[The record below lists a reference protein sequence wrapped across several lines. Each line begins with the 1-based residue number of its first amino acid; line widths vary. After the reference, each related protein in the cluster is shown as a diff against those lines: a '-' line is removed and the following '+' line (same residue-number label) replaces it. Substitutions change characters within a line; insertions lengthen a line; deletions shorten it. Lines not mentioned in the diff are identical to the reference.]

1 MSLRQAIKGL
11 IVLVAVVFGT
21 SINAFAHA
29 GHEHAPSANA
39 AWIAS
44 ANADEVAPQANLDEA
59 GKQALT
65 SLAKTNGSQSTGH
78 KLQSASFR
86 TNGATCPPG
95 ACCCQGASSCGMGGH
110 CCASMPS
117 TASWMN
123 DLSNHMRYH
132 LARLGW
138 VYPDIVTGLDRPPK
152 A

>member
-1 MSLRQAIKGL
+1 MSLSQAIKGL
-11 IVLVAVVFGT
+11 IVVVAVVFGT
-21 SINAFAHA
+21 SANAYAHA
-29 GHEHAPSANA
+29 GHEHAQAANDT
-39 AWIAS
+39 WITT
-44 ANADEVAPQANLDEA
+44 ANADAVSPQANLDEA
-59 GKQALT
+59 GKHAVT
-65 SLAKTNGSQSTGH
+65 SLAKTIGSVSTGYSV
-78 KLQSASFR
+78 QSASFR
-86 TNGATCPPG
+86 TDGATCPPG
-95 ACCCQGASSCGMGGH
+95 ACCCRGASSCGMGGH